1 MEGEGHKPRR
11 EASPGVDGVGLK
23 CIDSDA
29 GSSKREE
36 GQKPEKRVLSGTV
49 GAGLKCLDS
58 SAGGSKEGNEG
69 VIVSIEPLAETSQ
82 KLKEQSE
89 IVEALCLT
97 IKNESA
103 RLVQLTAAAGGEAQQ
118 VEAKKEEAVA
128 GGTTSL
134 LRSVKELEEHLAT
147 LKVLQRE
154 LVSSGVQIDQVAP
167 GQPGEANGGAAEEA
181 RAEASSP
188 KSHQLLSHADMV
200 QIDQSE
206 PGQLDEASG
215 GAAEEA
221 RTEDSPKPRQVL
233 SHADMIH
240 YLDVTGG
247 WDEDLC
253 ACCFDQAPRSI
264 RAAAKEQQQ
273 LNQAAFESVQV
284 VLEQAVREKN
294 GASHQSQSAGKPGM
308 APRLCAEAM
317 LLEWMAEPLI
327 AAELGASR
335 QRESDN
341 FASML
346 VQVLGLKESAD
357 LKEGFG
363 FYVQHVL
370 SGRLEKAHAE
380 GGGMGG
386 AEEKAAE
393 EVHGEGKGRGRA
405 AEKAVECKLEIDGVA
420 SKCARVTKDS
430 RSRERLK
437 GRVWERF
444 GAIPKPLEESSVA
457 MEWEEWSQGDEAAV
471 KFPANRKERCFGL
484 GIGEERDEAAEK
496 LTQDPPNRISE
507 AVAGSRRAKEKG
519 FAYRPVSHLFSRVLS
534 VFPPSSP
541 GFDEV
546 VECLELP
553 GRLPRPLNLHMILR
567 RAEQVPLFFLIHM
580 AAAFSHYLL
589 GTDAF
594 KKGYSGSG
602 RAEKVKVQGRW
613 VGETDQEN
621 GGEVWE
627 EVRMWY
633 SVAMAAWR
641 FNVGSEGEV
650 EECRGRYWERM
661 AEECDITWVLEA
673 AIAPRYCEGLP
684 GQHGFSRESSTAAGS
699 SSSSRSVRSGKGKQ
713 GEEPAHLKAWPG
725 GVNLVACLRE
735 MLLGEPCY
743 RPASPGAPSAPA
755 TTHSAAAMASRPPAP
770 STPTSISIS
779 AAAAAA
785 AAAAASDVQ
794 GRVCGAAGCG
804 TVEGGGVNL
813 RRCGGCGK
821 VVYCSRECQK
831 AHWPFHKLTCP
842 GRTSGKRSGT
852 YGSKDGCMKIGKESG
867 CEGSGQ
873 RGGKERWDSGK
884 TIGEVSCMV
893 RCKDSAR
900 HRRQS
905 IRKESWKEGRKEE

>member
-36 GQKPEKRVLSGTV
+36 GQKPEKRVMSGTV

-69 VIVSIEPLAETSQ
+69 VIVSIERLAETSQ

-206 PGQLDEASG
+206 P
-215 GAAEEA
+215 
-221 RTEDSPKPRQVL
+221 V
-233 SHADMIH
+233 
-240 YLDVTGG
+240 
-247 WDEDLC
+247 
-253 ACCFDQAPRSI
+253 
-264 RAAAKEQQQ
+264 
-273 LNQAAFESVQV
+273 
-284 VLEQAVREKN
+284 
-294 GASHQSQSAGKPGM
+294 
-308 APRLCAEAM
+308 
-317 LLEWMAEPLI
+317 I

-357 LKEGFG
+357 LQEGFG

-420 SKCARVTKDS
+420 SK
-430 RSRERLK
+430 
-437 GRVWERF
+437 F

-519 FAYRPVSHLFSRVLS
+519 SNAEGQGGSQEAEGSLPRGIAEAGGGSRSASVSKAKAQGMWEKFMQRTAHVDFLVGFAGYLMEPPACTQCSTCTTRYMQFMCITALIASFAYRPVSHLFSRVLS

-641 FNVGSEGEV
+641 FNVGSEGKV

-661 AEECDITWVLEA
+661 AEECDTTWVLEA

-785 AAAAASDVQ
+785 AASDVQ

-804 TVEGGGVNL
+804 TVEGGGVKL